1 MGVIISFGIQKGGVG
16 KSTTTG
22 ISSYLLSKEYKVLA
36 VDFDSQGNLTQFLT
50 QKNIYDFTHKTVL
63 EALKK
68 KNPTPYIYK
77 ITDSLHI
84 LPAEDLLVTFS
95 RYLYREYKG
104 NVSTLLSET
113 LAIVKN
119 DYDFICIDLPPN
131 LGDQT
136 INALTASDY
145 VVTLLQTEPF
155 CVDALERFLETLT
168 LVQEKTNPNLRL
180 AGILTTLID
189 SRTSIDKVILAQARN
204 DYEDIVFNTVIK
216 RKSKIKEF
224 ALSGITDI
232 VKSDRDALEMY
243 KEFLEELKERVKG

>member
-1 MGVIISFGIQKGGVG
+1 M
-16 KSTTTG
+16 
-22 ISSYLLSKEYKVLA
+22 
-36 VDFDSQGNLTQFLT
+36 
-50 QKNIYDFTHKTVL
+50 
-63 EALKK
+63 
-68 KNPTPYIYK
+68 
-77 ITDSLHI
+77 
-84 LPAEDLLVTFS
+84 
-95 RYLYREYKG
+95 
-104 NVSTLLSET
+104 SET

>member
-63 EALKK
+63 EALKE

-119 DYDFICIDLPPN
+119 DLFIL
-131 LGDQT
+131 
-136 INALTASDY
+136 S
-145 VVTLLQTEPF
+145 
-155 CVDALERFLETLT
+155 
-168 LVQEKTNPNLRL
+168 
-180 AGILTTLID
+180 
-189 SRTSIDKVILAQARN
+189 
-204 DYEDIVFNTVIK
+204 IVFNDAFLIQILGLP
-216 RKSKIKEF
+216 SASS
-224 ALSGITDI
+224 ALKKQESIF
-232 VKSDRDALEMY
+232 KL
-243 KEFLEELKERVKG
+243 L